1 MGSAREE
8 IIIVIK
14 EQEFVISK
22 EQFRKKHDCVEF
34 IRKLAQGEP
43 GVDLLTMPSED
54 KAKGGFINYFQNGDL
69 YKGFKNNPKRRL
81 NNIIVELLDPPNYVS
96 VKKDKFDFVCHGM
109 VAEAILMH
117 LDDQMIGD
125 PSFHLTKYASWI
137 RECYQDILIYIHL
150 FVRYDQGLCLE
161 PNIPDCLPRSVFLK
175 INEKILLGENPAL
188 NYHHC
193 FIGDMDPTSPEASS
207 RRSGFALASNMG
219 LPRAFSPTPVSASD
233 RGSSGSQHSVTS
245 SSSSVLKSRSLER
258 QRLPSPALSIRS
270 AHRQSSAP
278 SSDLQLERKYVV
290 HPFSTLHLNRVKS
303 QGAVPSCFLPFGF
316 AEDKSL
322 SSLFAPASHL
332 GRVRSHNSMR
342 RPISASHLSREQS
355 IGSARSSISSVSSA
369 SPSQSPSL
377 PSVSPSQSPSLPS
390 VSPSQSPV
398 LLSLSPSQS
407 SASLSSLSRLNS
419 SLSISAAPSPS
430 LLPQLELFDGMPEN
444 NNPPSFAKFWKRFQL
459 LEQDPMQN
467 EVKLSGAIAD
477 LSLSDNSQTALGSLR
492 SYPDLGK
499 ELTRERV
506 AKVQRFFKESSEL
519 RHKWT
524 LPEKEAYVKKLQD
537 KLTKYEKDGQIKP
550 EKNKETIQCLKSYLN
565 MPSEPEGVEALS
577 AEQTPFVHVR
587 YLKPRG
593 SG

>member
-1 MGSAREE
+1 MGSAREQ
-8 IIIVIK
+8 IIIVIE

-34 IRKLAQGEP
+34 MRKLAQGEP

-117 LDDQMIGD
+117 LDDKMIED

-137 RECYQDILIYIHL
+137 RECYQDIIIYINL

-161 PNIPDCLPRSVFLK
+161 PKIPDCLPRSVFLK

-188 NYHHC
+188 NYRHC
-193 FIGDMDPTSPEASS
+193 FIGDMDPISPKASS
-207 RRSGFALASNMG
+207 RGSAFALASNMG
-219 LPRAFSPTPVSASD
+219 LVPRAFSPPPVSVSD
-233 RGSSGSQHSVTS
+233 RSSSESQHSVTS
-245 SSSSVLKSRSLER
+245 SYSSVLRSRSLES
-258 QRLPSPALSIRS
+258 QRLVPSPDLSIRS

-278 SSDLQLERKYVV
+278 SSGLKLERKYVV
-290 HPFSTLHLNRVKS
+290 HHFSTLHLSRVKS
-303 QGAVPSCFLPFGF
+303 QGAVPSCFSPLGF

-322 SSLFAPASHL
+322 SSPVAPASHL
-332 GRVRSHNSMR
+332 GRVRSHHSVR

-355 IGSARSSISSVSSA
+355 LGSARSSISSVSSA
-369 SPSQSPSL
+369 SPSQSPI
-377 PSVSPSQSPSLPS
+377 LPS

-398 LLSLSPSQS
+398 LSSLSLSQS
-407 SASLSSLSRLNS
+407 SASLDSLSRLNS
-419 SLSISAAPSPS
+419 SLSISTAPSPG
-430 LLPQLELFDGMPEN
+430 LLPQSELFDGMPEN

-459 LEQDPMQN
+459 LEQDPMQK

-506 AKVQRFFKESSEL
+506 ARVQRFFKESSGL

-565 MPSEPEGVEALS
+565 MPSEPEQVEALS
-577 AEQTPFVHVR
+577 AEQAPLVHVR